1 MANKKFSEF
10 DLKTSSSDVAFVVGF
25 NGSDNVRIAP
35 SNLAPVTSVN
45 SLTGAVSLGLLEL
58 DDVGSDGTN
67 GQVLTTNGS
76 GSFTFTTAS
85 GGASSL
91 NGLSDCLVDGNSVYL
106 AEVPSGLSGNPVD
119 NTVFGKDAGQGLT
132 TGLGNTF
139 IGFEAAKLITD
150 SDNMVIIG
158 RQAGGAGSGGSS
170 MVAIGYQAS
179 RSNTADRTIAIGYQA
194 AYSQTSGTGNTAVG
208 ERAAYSNTTGENNT
222 SIGDQT
228 AYSST
233 GSKNTSVGKGAFG
246 GGFGHSG
253 TDNVAI
259 GYLAN
264 QQPSGASNYNVAIG
278 SEALRSSGTRSNN
291 VAVGYKAGTSITSGG
306 SNTFLGYQAG
316 DSLTTGSNNTVI
328 GNDAEPSAVD
338 ATNEI
343 TLGNS
348 SVATLRCQV
357 QTISSLSDSR
367 DKTNIQASTYGLDF
381 INKLN
386 PVTFDWDMRDGAK
399 VGDKDLGFLA
409 QELQEVDDENLQLVY
424 ANNTDRLE
432 ASYGRLIPVL
442 VKAIQDLSAKVTALE
457 NA

>member
-264 QQPSGASNYNVAIG
+264 QQP
-278 SEALRSSGTRSNN
+278 
-291 VAVGYKAGTSITSGG
+291 
-306 SNTFLGYQAG
+306 
-316 DSLTTGSNNTVI
+316 
-328 GNDAEPSAVD
+328 
-338 ATNEI
+338 
-343 TLGNS
+343 
-348 SVATLRCQV
+348 
-357 QTISSLSDSR
+357 
-367 DKTNIQASTYGLDF
+367 
-381 INKLN
+381 
-386 PVTFDWDMRDGAK
+386 
-399 VGDKDLGFLA
+399 
-409 QELQEVDDENLQLVY
+409 
-424 ANNTDRLE
+424 
-432 ASYGRLIPVL
+432 
-442 VKAIQDLSAKVTALE
+442 
-457 NA
+457 